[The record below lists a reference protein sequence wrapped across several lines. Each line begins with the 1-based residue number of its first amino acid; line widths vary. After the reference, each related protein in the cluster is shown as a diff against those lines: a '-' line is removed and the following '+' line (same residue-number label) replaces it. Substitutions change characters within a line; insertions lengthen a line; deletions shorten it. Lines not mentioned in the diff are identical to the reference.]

1 MNLEELNDQQR
12 KAVEITGGPIL
23 IFAGAGSGKT
33 RVLTHKIAFL
43 VKELGLPP
51 DNILAVTFTNKA
63 AGEMKQRV
71 QELLN
76 MDVSS
81 MSVGTFHSISAK
93 ILRRE
98 IQLLGYTNDFAI
110 YDQDDSRA
118 VVKMVIKDLQL
129 DEKSFV
135 PKAIQAQISKAKNQ
149 MISPEYMA
157 STAEGFLD
165 EKVSDIYSE
174 YQKALKKNNALD
186 FDDLLLKPIELFRDN
201 PTRLSYYQN
210 KYKYVLVDEYQ
221 DTNRPQFEFVQ
232 ALSNEHRD
240 ICVVGDDDQ
249 SIYSWRGAD
258 VNNILNF
265 SDSFGE
271 AQIIKLEQNYRS
283 TKTILDCAWS
293 VVSQNNSRA
302 EKKLWTDNGEGDR
315 VSLISCQDERDESWN
330 VLKVIRKE
338 AIDGDFGFDDLVIL
352 YRTNAQSRVIED
364 VLRREGVPYEIIGG
378 IKFYARKEVKDVLA
392 YLRLIINPTDGVSF
406 DRIVNFPPR
415 GIGKTSIQKIHD
427 LAKEKNITYLE
438 VLNNLDSL
446 LVGAKQKESLNQFNQ
461 LIHKFKSAYKNQNAS
476 TITRDLLL
484 DIDLQSYYENQSTQE
499 ALDRWR
505 NIEELVNSIIDFQ
518 DNKPES
524 NLREFLEEVSLLT
537 DIDRWNESDKA
548 VTLMT
553 IHSAKGL
560 EFPIVLVAGLE
571 EGLFPLGPQTYEM
584 DEIEE
589 ERRLFYVAMTR
600 AEKKVYLS
608 YANTRRRFGG
618 PPIPSIVSRFIKE
631 IPENLIESNE
641 KRNAPLYNREVSFGD
656 SYKVSSVVQ
665 ESSLEVGDIVS
676 HKLFGRG
683 KILAV
688 EGDGDSAKITIL
700 FGGNMRKK
708 LIAKYANLTPIKSTI
723 L

>member
-93 ILRRE
+93 ILRKE
-98 IQLLGYTNDFAI
+98 IQLLGYTNNFAI

-118 VVKMVIKDLQL
+118 VVKMAIKELQL

-135 PKAIQAQISKAKNQ
+135 PKAIQSQISKAKNQ
-149 MISPEYMA
+149 MISPEFMA
-157 STAEGFLD
+157 NTCEGFLD

-174 YQKALKKNNALD
+174 YQKTLKQNNALD
-186 FDDLLLKPIELFRDN
+186 FDDLLLKPIELFKEY
-201 PTRLSYYQN
+201 PGRLAFYQN
-210 KYKYVLVDEYQ
+210 KYQYVLVDEYQ
-221 DTNRPQFEFVQ
+221 DTNKPQFEFVK
-232 ALSNEHRD
+232 ALSNQHRD

-265 SDSFGE
+265 SDAFGE
-271 AQIIKLEQNYRS
+271 AKIIKLEQNYRS
-283 TKTILDCAWS
+283 TKTILNCAWY
-293 VVSQNNSRA
+293 VVSQNTSRA
-302 EKKLWTDNGEGDR
+302 EKKLWTNNSQGEK
-315 VSLISCQDERDESWN
+315 VSLLECQDERDESWKI
-330 VLKVIRKE
+330 LKMIRKE
-338 AIDGDFGFDDLVIL
+338 AIDGDFGFDDLVVL

-415 GIGKTSIQKIHD
+415 GVGKTSIEKIHN
-427 LAKEKNITYLE
+427 LSKEKNITYLE
-438 VLNNLDSL
+438 VLDNLETLSIGL
-446 LVGAKQKESLNQFNQ
+446 KQKKSLKNFKQ
-461 LIHKFKSAYKNQNAS
+461 LINKFKNAYQNQNAS

-484 DIDLQSYYENQSTQE
+484 DIDLQNYYENQSTEE

-505 NIEELVNSIIDFQ
+505 NIEELVNSITDFE
-518 DNKPES
+518 DNRPEL
-524 NLREFLEEVSLLT
+524 NLRDFLEEVSLLT

-560 EFPIVLVAGLE
+560 EFPVVMVVGLE
-571 EGLFPLGPQTYEM
+571 EGLFPLGPQSYEM
-584 DEIEE
+584 EELEE

-600 AEKKVYLS
+600 AEQKVYLS
-608 YANTRRRFGG
+608 YANARRRFGG
-618 PPIPSIVSRFIKE
+618 PPTQSIVSRFINELPKE
-631 IPENLIESNE
+631 LVESNTVNQQPSNSLDSI
-641 KRNAPLYNREVSFGD
+641 KKTPDKHANMIKTNTLVIGD
-656 SYKVSSVVQ
+656 H
-665 ESSLEVGDIVS
+665 VS

-683 KILAV
+683 KILAIDG
-688 EGDGDSAKITIL
+688 EGDNAKITIL
-700 FGGNMRKK
+700 FGGNVRKK
-708 LIAKYANLTPIKSTI
+708 LIAKYANLTHLKTPSF
-723 L
+723 

>member
-201 PTRLSYYQN
+201 PTRLTHYQN

-427 LAKEKNITYLE
+427 SAKEKNITYLE

>member
-93 ILRRE
+93 ILRTE

-118 VVKMVIKDLQL
+118 VVKMVIKDLKL

-157 STAEGFLD
+157 SAAEGFLD

-201 PTRLSYYQN
+201 PTRLTYYQN

-283 TKTILDCAWS
+283 TKIILDCAWS

-415 GIGKTSIQKIHD
+415 GIGKTSIEKIHD
-427 LAKEKNITYLE
+427 SAKEKNITYLE

-584 DEIEE
+584 EEIEE

-618 PPIPSIVSRFIKE
+618 PPIPSIVSRFINE
-631 IPENLIESNE
+631 IPENLIESNVE
-641 KRNAPLYNREVSFGD
+641 KDVPLYNKKVSFGD
-656 SYKVSSVVQ
+656 SYKASSVVQ
-665 ESSLEVGDIVS
+665 ESLLEIGGIVS

-700 FGGNMRKK
+700 FGGNVRKK
-708 LIAKYANLTPIKSTI
+708 LIAKYANLTPLKSTI

>member
-201 PTRLSYYQN
+201 PTRLTYYQN

-378 IKFYARKEVKDVLA
+378 VKFYARKEVKDVLA

-415 GIGKTSIQKIHD
+415 GIGKTSIEKIHD
-427 LAKEKNITYLE
+427 SAKEKNITYLE

>member
-201 PTRLSYYQN
+201 PARLTYYQN

-302 EKKLWTDNGEGDR
+302 EKKLWTDNGVGDR

-415 GIGKTSIQKIHD
+415 GIGKTSIEKIHD
-427 LAKEKNITYLE
+427 YAKEKNLTYLE
-438 VLNNLDSL
+438 VLDSL
-446 LVGAKQKESLNQFNQ
+446 ESLSVGLKQKESLNQFNQ
-461 LIHKFKSAYKNQNAS
+461 LIHKFQNAYKNQNAS

-524 NLREFLEEVSLLT
+524 TLREFLEEVSLLT

-600 AEKKVYLS
+600 AEQKVYLS

-618 PPIPSIVSRFIKE
+618 PPIPSIVSRFINE

-641 KRNAPLYNREVSFGD
+641 KRNAPLHDRKVSFRD
-656 SYKVSSVVQ
+656 SYKA
-665 ESSLEVGDIVS
+665 SSLQKSPLDSGDIVS

-688 EGDGDSAKITIL
+688 EGEGDSAKITIL
-700 FGGNMRKK
+700 FGGNVRKK
-708 LIAKYANLTPIKSTI
+708 LIAKYANLTPLKSTI
-723 L
+723 I